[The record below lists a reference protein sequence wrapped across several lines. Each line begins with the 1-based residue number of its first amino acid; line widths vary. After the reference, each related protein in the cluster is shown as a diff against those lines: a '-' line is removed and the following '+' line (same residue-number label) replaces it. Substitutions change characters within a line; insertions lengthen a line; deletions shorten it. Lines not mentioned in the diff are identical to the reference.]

1 MVGMTREMYCE
12 TDVAVLDNT
21 RTGAAAAG
29 GLGAGSQNDT
39 STKCAAAAT
48 TATPHGRRINTT
60 STPNN
65 D

>member
-21 RTGAAAAG
+21 RTGAAAG
-29 GLGAGSQNDT
+29 GLGAGSQNNT

-48 TATPHGRRINTT
+48 AAPPHGRRINTT

>member
-21 RTGAAAAG
+21 RTGAAG
-29 GLGAGSQNDT
+29 GELGTGGQNDT